1 MYERREETWRP
12 LNRRRVAAFLQLYF
26 LAMVY
31 GENAHRR
38 GRQHPV
44 TTKMLKKALVKRVI
58 PFIYRNRVW
67 VMEADQWPITLE
79 HFEELNVYLAA
90 NLPNIH
96 AGHYWQNIMYYY
108 GEIKKEQEE
117 EEMERRQRQA
127 RLDQVRRVLQL

>member
-1 MYERREETWRP
+1 MNVHGGEESLRRRVPQEQTHVERHCIRMYERREETWRP

-44 TTKMLKKALVKRVI
+44 NTKMLKKALVKRVI

-67 VMEADQWPITLE
+67 VLEADQWPITL
-79 HFEELNVYLAA
+79 
-90 NLPNIH
+90 
-96 AGHYWQNIMYYY
+96 
-108 GEIKKEQEE
+108 
-117 EEMERRQRQA
+117 
-127 RLDQVRRVLQL
+127 